1 MIAYCLADVFN
12 LQLWPTNRPA
22 TYPDVDGGLRTFIQ
36 EVLLSVPSATE
47 VTIRLYGGW
56 HRETPDSRVDFRLM
70 MGQAIRN
77 VPKRYGTRR
86 LRLQLADHP
95 IWDPS
100 ILILRSLRDSPLAR
114 VNVRL
119 EPATDCVSRDSC
131 TFPTLR
137 QWCAGKCPNPLCRVK
152 LMDVTQRT
160 RQKIVDTL
168 LTADAMAIIQHRL
181 ADAVILASDDD
192 DMIPAL
198 LALAASDLP
207 LTHMRRKV
215 PRDTAAEHAVLSTGP
230 DTTIRQ
236 W

>member
-1 MIAYCLADVFN
+1 
-12 LQLWPTNRPA
+12 
-22 TYPDVDGGLRTFIQ
+22 
-36 EVLLSVPSATE
+36 
-47 VTIRLYGGW
+47 
-56 HRETPDSRVDFRLM
+56 
-70 MGQAIRN
+70 
-77 VPKRYGTRR
+77 
-86 LRLQLADHP
+86 
-95 IWDPS
+95 
-100 ILILRSLRDSPLAR
+100 
-114 VNVRL
+114 
-119 EPATDCVSRDSC
+119 
-131 TFPTLR
+131 
-137 QWCAGKCPNPLCRVK
+137 
-152 LMDVTQRT
+152 MDVTQRT